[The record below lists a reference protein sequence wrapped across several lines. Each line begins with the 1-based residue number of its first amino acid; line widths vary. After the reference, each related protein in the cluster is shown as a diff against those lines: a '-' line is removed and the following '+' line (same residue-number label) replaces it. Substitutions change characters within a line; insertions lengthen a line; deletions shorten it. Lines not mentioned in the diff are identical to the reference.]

1 MEDKNERAFKISDFE
16 ELREIRQI
24 YMNSLYAAEGEIL
37 KLKNL
42 TWKYAVYN
50 KILSETFTDRI
61 DAIKADIKVI
71 IEKLNNYKGS
81 KIDPKEEKLKLDEI
95 MNKLNSLEKK
105 EYDDYNYYCDYL
117 VGIAEKRITLKSEEA
132 NNIYVKTSEGILQI
146 IANNYLKHEKT
157 FLLFNDNINK
167 LKNILNI

>member
-37 KLKNL
+37 NPKNL
-42 TWKYAVYN
+42 TWKYAVIN
-50 KILSETFTDRI
+50 KKLSETFTDRI

-117 VGIAEKRITLKSEEA
+117 VGIAEKRIKLKSEEA